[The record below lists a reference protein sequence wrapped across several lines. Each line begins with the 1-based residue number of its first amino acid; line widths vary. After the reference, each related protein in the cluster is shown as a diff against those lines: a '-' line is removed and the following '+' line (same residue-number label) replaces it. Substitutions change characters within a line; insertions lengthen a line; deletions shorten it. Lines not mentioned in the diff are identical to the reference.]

1 MTSISYRTKWS
12 RTRSSRPKLAVLA
25 GCIQIDTIWQQCAR
39 SSLHSAL
46 ACSSSSCPESDEM
59 DAETSK
65 SDPSNKNKN
74 PQRACVCLLP
84 KKKRAAA
91 RKWSYCCHFNSFLT
105 NRWQPKL
112 CWLFRFSTGPFFVF
126 LSPAKMIHFLL
137 FRTFLLFEGEELN
150 KKNKTFRYFQKNC
163 SKKETI
169 VDTLRT
175 AHVSL
180 RLSRDSISFVAFR
193 HFSEYIYR
201 FGW

>member
-1 MTSISYRTKWS
+1 MTLISYRTKWS

-39 SSLHSAL
+39 FSLHSAL

-59 DAETSK
+59 DAENIKVGPLKQTK
-65 SDPSNKNKN
+65 QNKN

-84 KKKRAAA
+84 KKKRATA

-126 LSPAKMIHFLL
+126 LSFASQNDSFPPFSDVSSRFKENNS
-137 FRTFLLFEGEELN
+137 T
-150 KKNKTFRYFQKNC
+150 KKQNKTFGYFQK
-163 SKKETI
+163 KI
-169 VDTLRT
+169 VPY
-175 AHVSL
+175 
-180 RLSRDSISFVAFR
+180 SIINYTFF
-193 HFSEYIYR
+193 
-201 FGW
+201 